1 MQKFKKQ
8 IAFFLLLVFSWVL
21 LPASLAHEVFA
32 DHTDTD
38 CHTDHLRSGA
48 QIESIHTHC
57 DIFKTTT
64 PIYETPELI
73 VFTISQLILLN
84 EVNQKNNNSYFH
96 LTQTSLPARAP
107 PVS

>member
-1 MQKFKKQ
+1 MQKFKKH

-21 LPASLAHEVFA
+21 LPASLSHEIFA

-38 CHTDHLRSGA
+38 CHLDHHRTGA

-64 PIYETPELI
+64 PIYDIPELI
-73 VFTISQLILLN
+73 VFTTPQPILLN
-84 EVNQKNNNSYFH
+84 EVDQKNNNSYFH
-96 LTQTSLPARAP
+96 LAQISLPARAP